1 MTEARSDEPF
11 LRVGP
16 AEARGLIG
24 KGIRVLDVREP
35 QEYAEVRVPGATLVP
50 LATFMKSPREFLGE
64 EGVLFIC
71 SEGIRSA
78 VACEMAAAIGVDE
91 VYNLEGGTQR
101 WEAEGNPVEAGQEE
115 ERVVVE
121 ALAEPAPIEL
131 DFLVAGER
139 LVRTH
144 RFRYFRAVG
153 CALGGLILIVEEA
166 LGEVRDPSTRC
177 TARPDHAEWV
187 VRPEFM
193 VYAETVE
200 AALKALI
207 EKVRPRRPQEIF
219 LPTE

>member
-1 MTEARSDEPF
+1 MTQARSDEPF

-50 LATFMKSPREFLGE
+50 LATFMKSPREFLSE

-115 ERVVVE
+115 ERVVIE
-121 ALAEPAPIEL
+121 APSEPEAFEF
-131 DFLVAGER
+131 DFLQSGEHLIR
-139 LVRTH
+139 IH
-144 RFRYFRAVG
+144 RFRYLRALG
-153 CALGGLILIVEEA
+153 CTLGGLILTVEEN
-166 LGEVRDPSTRC
+166 LGEVSDPSRRC
-177 TARPDHAEWV
+177 TARPDHPELV
-187 VRPEFM
+187 PRPEFT
-193 VYAETVE
+193 VFAENVE
-200 AALKALI
+200 GAVRGLI
-207 EKVRPRRPQEIF
+207 EELRPRRPQEIF